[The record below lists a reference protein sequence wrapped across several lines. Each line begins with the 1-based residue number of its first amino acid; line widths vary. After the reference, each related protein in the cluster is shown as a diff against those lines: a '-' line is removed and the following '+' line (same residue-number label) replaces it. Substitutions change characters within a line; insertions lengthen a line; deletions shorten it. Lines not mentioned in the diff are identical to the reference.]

1 MTASTDDVMV
11 PRRREATLLAHVSAA
26 HLVSHFHIMTLPALL
41 PLLPGYLGLSFI
53 QVGSALTVFNLVS
66 LVVQT
71 PMGFLTD
78 RLGARRM
85 LIGGLLTGGSGLLSL
100 AFLDGYAWL
109 LVAMAAAGLANGVY
123 HPADYALLSAGIDG
137 KRMGRAFSVHT
148 FAGFLGTAVAPAILM
163 GVAAF
168 AGIKMAFAVSGLLGF
183 AVAALLLTGPSA
195 PSAAPGNRTV
205 AVAAAANGRSSLFT
219 PAVVSLTLLFVLL
232 NLSTGGIQNFSVA
245 AFIAG
250 YGLDLALANTAL
262 TAFLF
267 ASAFGVLAG
276 GALADRTTRH
286 GQLAASA
293 FLATAVLVSI
303 IALVSLPP
311 LVLVA
316 LMGAAGFLAGVITPS
331 RDMLVRAAAPPGA
344 EGRVFGIVST
354 GFNVGG
360 AAGPILF
367 AGLLDHG
374 YPAGVF
380 GVAVVFMLATVV
392 LTLLQERGK
401 RGSGPR

>member
-1 MTASTDDVMV
+1 M
-11 PRRREATLLAHVSAA
+11 LAHVSAA

-41 PLLPGYLGLSFI
+41 PLLPGHFGLSFI
-53 QVGSALTVFNLVS
+53 QIGSALTVFNLVS

-85 LIGGLLTGGSGLLSL
+85 LIGGLLMGGSGLLSL

-148 FAGFLGTAVAPAILM
+148 FAGFLGTAVAPALLM
-163 GVAAF
+163 GIAAL
-168 AGIKMAFAVSGLLGF
+168 AGIKTAFAVSGLLGF
-183 AVAALLLTGPSA
+183 AVAALLLTGPA
-195 PSAAPGNRTV
+195 TAAAGPRDRARTV
-205 AVAAAANGRSSLFT
+205 ANADAGDARPSLFT

-245 AFIAG
+245 AFVAG
-250 YGLDLALANTAL
+250 YGLDLALANMAL

-286 GQLAASA
+286 GQLAAGA
-293 FLATAVLVSI
+293 FLATAALVSV

-311 LVLVA
+311 IVLVV

-360 AAGPILF
+360 AVGPILF

-374 YPAGVF
+374 HPAGVF
-380 GVAVVFMLATVV
+380 GVAVVFMLLTVA
-392 LTLLQERGK
+392 LTLFQERGK
-401 RGSGPR
+401 RGSA

>member
-1 MTASTDDVMV
+1 MTASTDDVPV
-11 PRRREATLLAHVSAA
+11 PRRQEATLLAHVSAA

-85 LIGGLLTGGSGLLSL
+85 LIGALLTGGSGLLSL

-109 LVAMAAAGLANGVY
+109 LLAMAAAGLANGVY
-123 HPADYALLSAGIDG
+123 HPADYALLSAGVDG
-137 KRMGRAFSVHT
+137 KRMGRAFSIHT

-163 GVAAF
+163 GIAAF
-168 AGIKMAFAVSGLLGF
+168 AGIKMAFAASGLLGF
-183 AVAALLLTGPSA
+183 AVAALLLTGPPPPLA
-195 PSAAPGNRTV
+195 GPRAR
-205 AVAAAANGRSSLFT
+205 AVAAATGGRSSLFT

-250 YGLDLALANTAL
+250 YGLDLALANGAL

-286 GQLAASA
+286 GQLAAGA

-311 LVLVA
+311 IVLVV

-380 GVAVVFMLATVV
+380 GVAVVFMLLTVA
-392 LTLLQERGK
+392 LTLVQERSK
-401 RGSGPR
+401 RNG

>member
-1 MTASTDDVMV
+1 MTASTDDVPV
-11 PRRREATLLAHVSAA
+11 PRRQEATLLAHVSAA

-41 PLLPGYLGLSFI
+41 PLLPGHLGLSFI

-137 KRMGRAFSVHT
+137 KRMGRAFSIHT

-163 GVAAF
+163 GIAAF
-168 AGIKMAFAVSGLLGF
+168 AGIKMAFAASGLLGF
-183 AVAALLLTGPSA
+183 AVAALLLTGPA
-195 PSAAPGNRTV
+195 PPSAGPRARTV
-205 AVAAAANGRSSLFT
+205 AAATGGRSALFT

-245 AFIAG
+245 AFVAG
-250 YGLDLALANTAL
+250 YGLDLALANGAL

-276 GALADRTTRH
+276 GALADRTKHH
-286 GQLAASA
+286 GRLAAGA

-311 LVLVA
+311 VVLVV

-380 GVAVVFMLATVV
+380 GVAVVFMLLTVA

-401 RGSGPR
+401 RGNAPR